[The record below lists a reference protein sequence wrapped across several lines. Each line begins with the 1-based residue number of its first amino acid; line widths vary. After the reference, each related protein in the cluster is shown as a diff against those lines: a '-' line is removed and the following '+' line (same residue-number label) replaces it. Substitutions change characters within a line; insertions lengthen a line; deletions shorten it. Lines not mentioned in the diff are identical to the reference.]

1 MTPLDERPPAE
12 VYTLAIGLTLV
23 AAGILGFFYDASF
36 ATGDG
41 AHREAALGL
50 FDVDGW
56 SNVLHIVSGATGL
69 FLVGSYAGSR
79 AYALGAGVLYLAIAA
94 LGFVAGSGDAILD
107 MVPVNT
113 ADNFLHLLIG
123 LAGLGAGLA
132 TPRREPDLA
141 MARPASV

>member
-1 MTPLDERPPAE
+1 
-12 VYTLAIGLTLV
+12 
-23 AAGILGFFYDASF
+23 
-36 ATGDG
+36 
-41 AHREAALGL
+41 
-50 FDVDGW
+50 VDGW

-107 MVPVNT
+107 LIPVNT